1 MDNRQIYLDEVLN
14 QATINLDLK
23 VNDRKESIEAL
34 ADLLSA
40 DKRILDREVFIE
52 DVLARETIETTNM
65 GIGVA
70 IPHGKS
76 SAVARNSIA
85 IGRVAKP
92 IEWDPEKDEK
102 PVTVV
107 FLLAVRDD
115 AAKDKVHIEMISKVA
130 TLLVKEAFLD
140 VLFKT
145 NDKEVLLENIYKLI
159 GE

>member
-1 MDNRQIYLDEVLN
+1 MNNHPVNLN
-14 QATINLDLK
+14 EILNPDTIDLDLK
-23 VNDRKESIEAL
+23 AHNRKESIEAL
-34 ADLLSA
+34 AELLAA
-40 DKRILDREVFIE
+40 DQRISDKEVFIE
-52 DVLARETIETTNM
+52 DVLAREAVETTNM

-76 SAVARNSIA
+76 SAVLRNSIA
-85 IGRVAKP
+85 IGRVAHP
-92 IEWDPEKDEK
+92 IDWDPEKDEK
-102 PVTVV
+102 QVTVI

-115 AAKDKVHIEMISKVA
+115 AERDKAHLEMISKVA

-145 NDKEVLLENIYKLI
+145 NSKQELLENIFKLI

>member
-1 MDNRQIYLDEVLN
+1 MNNDPVNLSEVLN
-14 QATINLDLK
+14 PATVDLDLK
-23 VNDRKESIEAL
+23 AGSRKESIEAL

-40 DKRILDREVFIE
+40 DQRILDKEVFIE
-52 DVLARETIETTNM
+52 DVLAREEIETTNM

-76 SAVARNSIA
+76 SAVTRNSIA
-85 IGRVAKP
+85 IGRVDHP
-92 IEWDPEKDEK
+92 IDWDPEKDEK
-102 PVTVV
+102 QVTVI

-115 AAKDKVHIEMISKVA
+115 AAKDKTHLEMISKVA
-130 TLLVKEAFLD
+130 ALLVKEAFLD

-145 NDKEVLLENIYKLI
+145 DSKQELLENIFRLI

>member
-1 MDNRQIYLDEVLN
+1 MNNRQVNLN
-14 QATINLDLK
+14 EILNPTLIDLDLMAH
-23 VNDRKESIEAL
+23 NRKESIEAL

-40 DKRILDREVFIE
+40 DQRISDKEVFIE
-52 DVLARETIETTNM
+52 DVLAREAVETTNM

-76 SAVARNSIA
+76 SAVLRNSIA
-85 IGRVAKP
+85 IGRVAHP
-92 IEWDPEKDEK
+92 IDWDPDKDEK
-102 PVTVV
+102 QVTVI

-115 AAKDKVHIEMISKVA
+115 AEKDKAHLEMISKVA

-145 NDKEVLLENIYKLI
+145 NSKQDLLENIFKLI